1 MITKRLLPIV
11 VLAIGGLV
19 VFGCA
24 NQTQIPDKA
33 TEASNQTGSKNGSA
47 GNAHDDAAE
56 SGSTLAS
63 NVPIPEHASQFVI
76 PNPRQHV
83 LSSGFPARSY

>member
-1 MITKRLLPIV
+1 MIAKRLLPIV
-11 VLAIGGLV
+11 VLAIGSLV
-19 VFGCA
+19 LFGCA
-24 NQTQIPDKA
+24 NQTQSGDKA
-33 TEASNQTGSKNGSA
+33 TEASNHAGSKNESTD
-47 GNAHDDAAE
+47 NAHDDGAP

-63 NVPIPEHASQFVI
+63 NVPIPEHASPFVI

>member
-1 MITKRLLPIV
+1 MITKRLLPMV

-24 NQTQIPDKA
+24 NKTQIRDKA
-33 TEASNQTGSKNGSA
+33 TKASNQTGSRSDSA
-47 GNAHDDAAE
+47 SNANDDAAQA
-56 SGSTLAS
+56 GSTLAS

-76 PNPRQHV
+76 LNPRQHV

>member
-1 MITKRLLPIV
+1 MITKRLRPIV

-24 NQTQIPDKA
+24 NEMQIRGNATPASYQTA
-33 TEASNQTGSKNGSA
+33 SKNDSA
-47 GNAHDDAAE
+47 DNAHDDAAQ
-56 SGSTLAS
+56 SGSILAS
-63 NVPIPEHASQFVI
+63 NALLPEHASQFVI

>member
-1 MITKRLLPIV
+1 MITKRLRPIV

-24 NQTQIPDKA
+24 NQTQVRDKT
-33 TEASNQTGSKNGSA
+33 TEASNRTGSKNDSA
-47 GNAHDDAAE
+47 SNAHDDAAQ

-63 NVPIPEHASQFVI
+63 NAPITEHASQFVI

>member
-11 VLAIGGLV
+11 VLAIGGLF

-24 NQTQIPDKA
+24 NQNQILDRA
-33 TEASNQTGSKNGSA
+33 TEASNETGSRSDLA
-47 GNAHDDAAE
+47 GNAHDDAAQA
-56 SGSTLAS
+56 GSTLAS
-63 NVPIPEHASQFVI
+63 NVPMPEHASQFVI
-76 PNPRQHV
+76 LNPRQHV

>member
-11 VLAIGGLV
+11 MLAIGGLV

-24 NQTQIPDKA
+24 NQTQIRDKA
-33 TEASNQTGSKNGSA
+33 AKASNQTGSRSDSA
-47 GNAHDDAAE
+47 GNAHDDAAQ
-56 SGSTLAS
+56 SGSVLAS
-63 NVPIPEHASQFVI
+63 NALLPEHASQFVI

>member
-24 NQTQIPDKA
+24 NQTQNRDKA
-33 TEASNQTGSKNGSA
+33 TESSNQIESRSDSA
-47 GNAHDDAAE
+47 GNAHDDAAQAR
-56 SGSTLAS
+56 STLAS
-63 NVPIPEHASQFVI
+63 NVPMPEHASQFVI
-76 PNPRQHV
+76 LNPRQHV